1 MTGQQSGLMASLR
14 RLTANFT
21 VVAGTRLELLANEV
35 EEEKL
40 RLGRLFLLG
49 SLAMLFFGLAV
60 MLATVFVVVLFWD
73 SHRLLVVGGLA
84 GLFVLLAV
92 LTARALRTEAQAGS
106 KLFSASLA
114 ELAKDRHQLTRGL

>member
-1 MTGQQSGLMASLR
+1 MAGQQSGLMASLR

-92 LTARALRTEAQAGS
+92 LTARALRAAAQAGS

>member
-1 MTGQQSGLMASLR
+1 MAEQQSGLMASLR

-21 VVAGTRLELLANEV
+21 VVAGSRLELLANEV

-49 SLAMLFFGLAV
+49 SLVVLFFGLAV

-73 SHRLLVVGGLA
+73 SHRLLAVGGL
-84 GLFVLLAV
+84 GSLFALLAV
-92 LTARALRTEAQAGS
+92 FTARALRAEAQVGS

-114 ELAKDRHQLTRGL
+114 ELAKDHHQLTRGL